1 MNQDRLKAEAQLKAL
16 TAEYRTFLDSHI
28 GQVHV
33 KWLQD
38 EEASLIDKAL
48 TEKDRDARL
57 SFLDQAK
64 VIRTELQYLD
74 GFRD

>member
-1 MNQDRLKAEAQLKAL
+1 MNEREKQSARLKAL

-33 KWLQD
+33 KWLTD
-38 EEASLIDKAL
+38 LESSLLDQAMS
-48 TEKDRDARL
+48 EKDKDSRIK
-57 SFLDQAK
+57 FLDQAQ

-74 GFRD
+74 GFRQ